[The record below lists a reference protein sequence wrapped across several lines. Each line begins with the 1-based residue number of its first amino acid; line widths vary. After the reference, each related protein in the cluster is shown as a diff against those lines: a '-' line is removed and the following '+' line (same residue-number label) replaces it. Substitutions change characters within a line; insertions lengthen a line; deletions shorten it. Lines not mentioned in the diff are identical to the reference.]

1 MFNFLKAAPSEP
13 TTITAAN
20 GRGIPEGKALKVEYF
35 SNDLPIPDDFL
46 PAVSTA
52 EDAQPMT
59 MTPVDWTATAIP
71 EYEGRYAVVLDNVLS
86 RSECDEL
93 IRLAEASVDS
103 VRIGDNKD
111 MIQKDDDDDAA
122 RLDPW
127 SPAMVNAGNGY
138 EVLDT
143 TYRHSDRIIWDHQ
156 EVVDRLWARCMA
168 GGVGRALRE
177 KLAVLEGPAG
187 HRMVGGY
194 RKKGET
200 WDERWKLR
208 QLNQRMRF
216 LRYGPG
222 QFFQREFEHISYTPF
237 LWSQHFGANHVS
249 VGGSTFNSPL

>member
-1 MFNFLKAAPSEP
+1 MFNFLKGTPREP
-13 TTITAAN
+13 NTTSK
-20 GRGIPEGKALKVEYF
+20 GHDIPEGKALKVEYF
-35 SNDLPIPDDFL
+35 SNDVPIPDDFL
-46 PAVSTA
+46 PVVSTA
-52 EDAQPMT
+52 EDARPMT
-59 MTPVDWTATAIP
+59 MTPVDWKTTAIP

-86 RSECDEL
+86 PSECDEL

-111 MIQKDDDDDAA
+111 MLPKEDGDGDDDAA
-122 RLDPW
+122 AAAAARSDPW

-156 EVVDRLWARCMA
+156 DVVDRLWARCLAA
-168 GGVGRALRE
+168 GEGEGDVGRALRE
-177 KLAVLEGPAG
+177 QLAVLEGPTG

-194 RKKGET
+194 RKKGDT
-200 WDERWKLR
+200 WDERWEMR

-222 QFFQREFEHISYTPF
+222 QFFQREFEKHQPLYS
-237 LWSQHFGANHVS
+237 FGASNFFF
-249 VGGSTFNSPL
+249 GR